1 MTAHRYT
8 IASIKPLD
16 PSRCVA
22 EVAIGPVMCGSIYVV
37 ECDTEAPRV
46 SWPRTARGYP
56 IVVVA
61 QPLRSM
67 IEADLLAH
75 LPEARG

>member
-22 EVAIGPVMCGSIYVV
+22 EVEIGPVMCGSIYIM
-37 ECDTEAPRV
+37 ECDTPAPRV

-56 IVVVA
+56 VIVVA
-61 QPLRSM
+61 QPLRSE
-67 IEADLLAH
+67 IEAALLAR

>member
-1 MTAHRYT
+1 MTTHRYT

-22 EVAIGPVMCGSIYVV
+22 EVEIGPVLCGSIYIM
-37 ECDTEAPRV
+37 ECDTDSPRI
-46 SWPRTARGYP
+46 SWPRTARGYA
-56 IVVVA
+56 IVVVG
-61 QPLRSM
+61 QPLRSV
-67 IEADLLAH
+67 IEAGLLAR